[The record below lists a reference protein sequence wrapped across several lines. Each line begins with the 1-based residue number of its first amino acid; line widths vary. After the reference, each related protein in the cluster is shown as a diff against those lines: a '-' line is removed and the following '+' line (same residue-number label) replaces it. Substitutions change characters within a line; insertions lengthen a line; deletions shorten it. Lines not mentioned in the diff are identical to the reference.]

1 VLKVKGSLS
10 LSAIILLP
18 MEEQTSSHDLN
29 PIFSDFVPR
38 YHDLLGGDITYD
50 WHSKRG
56 IDAAYA

>member
-1 VLKVKGSLS
+1 
-10 LSAIILLP
+10 